1 MDTIF
6 IVSFLVIILIGFV
19 IGIIVAVKNLSEY
32 EDKLSSKGKSGG
44 NVKSNSRTLEQ
55 VANEMKNVNKRRS
68 DVVINKKVNQVIE
81 NKMNIENKE
90 IISGDKNMSGNL
102 DIDRQEHLDDREMAI
117 AQSLEEI
124 INLKNKVDAIIKA
137 QKEELFSYCSVSE
150 ESALKMRDAILEV
163 QKALDETIKKIQE

>member
-1 MDTIF
+1 MDTVF
-6 IVSFLVIILIGFV
+6 IVVFFLILLVGFV
-19 IGIIVAVKNLSEY
+19 VGITIAVVKLSEV
-32 EDKLSSKGKSGG
+32 EDSTNRDVKKDVNRKNGDTLS
-44 NVKSNSRTLEQ
+44 RI
-55 VANEMKNVNKRRS
+55 AADMRNVNKRKS
-68 DVVINKKVNQVIE
+68 DVVINQKVNQVNV
-81 NKMNIENKE
+81 NKINTENKE
-90 IISGDKNMSGNL
+90 VISGDKNMSSNL
-102 DIDRQEHLDDREMAI
+102 DIDRQEKLDDREMAI

>member
-1 MDTIF
+1 MEMVVIS
-6 IVSFLVIILIGFV
+6 IAALVLIGV
-19 IGIIVAVKNLSEY
+19 GITIALFGAVRA
-32 EDKLSSKGKSGG
+32 EDEEGIKQKKVTNTKG
-44 NVKSNSRTLEQ
+44 NSRTLEQ
-55 VANEMKNVNKRRS
+55 VANDMRDVNKRKR
-68 DVVINKKVNQVIE
+68 DVVINQKVNQANV
-81 NKMNIENKE
+81 NKINTEDKD
-90 IISGDKNMSGNL
+90 IIGGDKIMSSNL
-102 DIDRQEHLDDREMAI
+102 DIDRQEKLDDREMAI